1 MYSFHFLEIQK
12 RIEEELAARVSK
24 IFYFDPII
32 TMRGW
37 VVQRGIQNSVKY
49 LRKYLNG
56 FYPLNIFSEHSIL
69 DISQGPEYASDTH
82 QAA

>member
-32 TMRGW
+32 AMG
-37 VVQRGIQNSVKY
+37 VG
-49 LRKYLNG
+49 
-56 FYPLNIFSEHSIL
+56 
-69 DISQGPEYASDTH
+69 
-82 QAA
+82 

>member
-24 IFYFDPII
+24 TFYFDPII

-37 VVQRGIQNSVKY
+37 VVQRGIQNSVEY

-56 FYPLNIFSEHSIL
+56 F
-69 DISQGPEYASDTH
+69 
-82 QAA
+82 